1 MATMTKY
8 IPSWE
13 RDNNR
18 DEAYE
23 PDVWDSLEV
32 EETIIPDPDT
42 ISLDAI
48 LEDVA
53 DDEVTLD
60 ESEFDLE

>member
-13 RDNNR
+13 RDSNR

-23 PDVWDSLEV
+23 PDVWESLEV
-32 EETIIPDPDT
+32 EETQAPDPDM
-42 ISLDAI
+42 ISLDE
-48 LEDVA
+48 LENAETV
-53 DDEVTLD
+53 ELD

>member
-13 RDNNR
+13 RDSNR

-23 PDVWDSLEV
+23 PDVWESLEV
-32 EETIIPDPDT
+32 EETQAPDPDM
-42 ISLDAI
+42 ISLDELANA
-48 LEDVA
+48 EAV
-53 DDEVTLD
+53 ELD

>member
-13 RDNNR
+13 RDSNR

-23 PDVWDSLEV
+23 PDVWESLEV
-32 EETIIPDPDT
+32 EETQAPEPDM
-42 ISLDAI
+42 ISLDE
-48 LEDVA
+48 LENAETV
-53 DDEVTLD
+53 ELD